1 MIGLWIRVLKIPYS
15 YLYPA
20 IICLVCIG
28 VYSIRSTAFDV
39 ALVLVF
45 GIAGYLLRLLR
56 FEPAPLLIGLV
67 LGPMVEENL
76 RRAMQLYRGDLTEI
90 LTRPMS
96 GTVLALTLLVL
107 LWTAWTMIRDR
118 RERVASR
125 EPLAGS

>member
-20 IICLVCIG
+20 IICLVWIG

-39 ALVLVF
+39 ALDLVF

-76 RRAMQLYRGDLTEI
+76 RRAMQLYRGDLTEM
-90 LTRPMS
+90 LTRPIS

>member
-1 MIGLWIRVLKIPYS
+1 VLKIPYS

-28 VYSIRSTAFDV
+28 VYSIRSTTFDV

-90 LTRPMS
+90 LTRPIS

-118 RERVASR
+118 RERLASQ